1 MVRIAR
7 LVCIHVVY
15 VGRALC
21 LSYIQDKDSTHQI
34 LEREISWNLNNNNE
48 HTWIITSVMSF

>member
-21 LSYIQDKDSTHQI
+21 LSYIQDKDITHQI
-34 LEREISWNLNNNNE
+34 LERKISWNLNNNND
-48 HTWIITSVMSF
+48 IQG

>member
-1 MVRIAR
+1 VRIAR

-21 LSYIQDKDSTHQI
+21 LGYIQDKDITHQI
-34 LEREISWNLNNNNE
+34 LERKISWNLNNNND
-48 HTWIITSVMSF
+48 IQG